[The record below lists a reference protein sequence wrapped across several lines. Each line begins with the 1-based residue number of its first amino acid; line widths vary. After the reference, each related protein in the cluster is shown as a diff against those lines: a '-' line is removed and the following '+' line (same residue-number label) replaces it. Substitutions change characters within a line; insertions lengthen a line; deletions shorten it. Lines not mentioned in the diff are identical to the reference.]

1 MVGDL
6 LLTFDNEQKI
16 YNIDKIRMG
25 GKPGELPTVLVG
37 SIFYE
42 KHRIVTNPKEGAFDR
57 TKAEEL
63 LKRQEEMS
71 DRTGNPHMLDVVA
84 LTETA
89 IKKYIDFVSSVSDA
103 PFFVDSTTTEVR
115 LAGLKHSAEI
125 GLLDRAV
132 YNSITFHVS
141 DEEINSLKNTGVKSA
156 VLLGYNPGNIRPQGR
171 VDLLRGKENTKGLL
185 QQAEDAGVRNILV
198 DTAVLDVPSIGLAA
212 EAIKLVKKEFGLPC
226 GAGPLNAVLE
236 WKRVV
241 ELGEDAKKT
250 CAAAAVAAMVHAGA
264 SWVLYGP
271 IHNSGVVFP
280 AVAMVDSIIAFT
292 LSRMRAVAVQ
302 TKNHPLYKIF

>member
-1 MVGDL
+1 
-6 LLTFDNEQKI
+6 LLTFDTEQKI
-16 YNIDKIRMG
+16 YNIGNVRIG
-25 GKPGELPTVLVG
+25 GKPGELPTVLIG

-42 KHRIVTNPKEGAFDR
+42 KHKIVANPLEGVFNKS
-57 TKAEEL
+57 KAEEL

-71 DRTGNPHMLDVVA
+71 DKTGNPHMVDIVA
-84 LTETA
+84 LSDTA
-89 IKKYIDFVSSVSDA
+89 IVKFIDFVATVSAA
-103 PFFVDSTTTEVR
+103 PFFIDSTATEVR
-115 LAGLKHSAEI
+115 LTGLKHSADI

-141 DEEINSLKNTGVKSA
+141 DQEITSLKNTGVKSA
-156 VLLGYNPGNIRPQGR
+156 VILGYNPSNVRPQGR
-171 VDLLRGKENTKGLL
+171 VDLLKGKGNTKGLL
-185 QQAEDAGVRNILV
+185 QCASDAGIQNALV

-226 GAGPLNAVLE
+226 GGGPLNAVLE
-236 WKRVV
+236 WKLVAQ
-241 ELGEDAKKT
+241 LGEDAKKV
-250 CAAAAVAAMVHAGA
+250 CAAAAVTAMIHAGA
-264 SWVLYGP
+264 SWILYGP

-292 LSRMRAVAVQ
+292 NSRMRVTEVQ

>member
-1 MVGDL
+1 M

-16 YNIDKIRMG
+16 YNIGKVRIG
-25 GKPGELPTVLVG
+25 GKPGELPTVLIG

-42 KHRIVTNPKEGAFDR
+42 KHKIVTNPQEGVFDKN
-57 TKAEEL
+57 KAEEL

-71 DRTGNPHMLDVVA
+71 DKTGNPHMVDIVA
-84 LTETA
+84 LSDAA
-89 IKKYIDFVSSVSDA
+89 IVKYIEFVDTVSDA
-103 PFFVDSTTTEVR
+103 PFFIDSTATEVR

-141 DEEINSLKNTGVKSA
+141 DQEITNLKKTGVKSA
-156 VLLGYNPGNIRPQGR
+156 VILGYNPSNVRPQGR
-171 VDLLRGKENTKGLL
+171 VDLLKGKENTKGLL
-185 QQAEDAGVRNILV
+185 QRAIDARIQNILV

-212 EAIKLVKKEFGLPC
+212 EAVKLVKKEFGLPC
-226 GAGPLNAVLE
+226 GGGPLNAVLE
-236 WKRVV
+236 WKRVT
-241 ELGEDAKKT
+241 ELGEDAKKV
-250 CAAAAVAAMVHAGA
+250 CAAAAVTAMIHAGA

-271 IHNSGVVFP
+271 IHNSGAVFP

-292 LSRMRAVAVQ
+292 NSRMRVTTVQ
-302 TKNHPLYKIF
+302 TRNHPLYKIF